1 MNLLKPFALALLA
14 SSALAPG
21 VAAASAKS
29 PARQAAGPSLQAQL
43 QQAQAQMARMQAQID
58 ALEQKLTAL
67 TGANG
72 AGTNLA
78 AANPAPGANPTTG
91 DAAGTTAAQAPT
103 LATAMETAQHADATA
118 AQALASAEKA
128 QGAIALTQRAVAA
141 SKWAANTSISG
152 EMFLNLSNITQHSGG
167 ANNPASGVGVNL
179 KRAFLGLDHH
189 FTSKISAA
197 ILLDA
202 DNVTGQTS
210 TVNPAT
216 SAAQLVG
223 KGVFIRNAYGEIKL
237 HPALTIRL
245 GAAEMPWISYAEA
258 AENQRHV
265 ERSLLERVGYGNPA
279 DWGVHL
285 SGDFLRQKDASL
297 GYAISVVNGGGYR
310 QARVTKSVDIE
321 ARFSGTWHGF
331 YGALGGYYGKR
342 GNDIETIA
350 GTTASSF
357 HMAKRIDV
365 MAGYKSSVIG
375 IGGEYFYARDWNNVG
390 VNPALFV
397 LSQDAASGWSGF
409 VHYNLSRQWRAF
421 LRYDQVKPNRD
432 TVPELQD
439 DLFVGGLQFSPLK
452 YVDLALVYKRETVN
466 GGSVATSNGVIGCG
480 TTAMPNAFTTQAS
493 LAALC
498 RGNGTY
504 DEVGLFTAIRF

>member
-14 SSALAPG
+14 SSAMAPDM
-21 VAAASAKS
+21 AQAATKPAASS
-29 PARQAAGPSLQAQL
+29 PGLQAQL

-67 TGANG
+67 T
-72 AGTNLA
+72 A
-78 AANPAPGANPTTG
+78 AKPAP
-91 DAAGTTAAQAPT
+91 DAPT
-103 LATAMETAQHADATA
+103 LASAVETAQHADAA
-118 AQALASAEKA
+118 ATQALASAEKA
-128 QGAIALTQRAVAA
+128 QGAITLTQRAVAA
-141 SKWAANTSISG
+141 GKWAANTSISG

-179 KRAFLGLDHH
+179 KRAFIGLDHR
-189 FTSKISAA
+189 FSSKVSAA

-210 TVNPAT
+210 TVNPPA
-216 SAAQLVG
+216 SAGQLVG
-223 KGVFIRNAYGEIKL
+223 KGLYIRNAYGEIRL

-245 GAAEMPWISYAEA
+245 GAADMPWITYAEG
-258 AENQRHV
+258 AENQRLV
-265 ERSLLERVGYGNPA
+265 ERSMLERVGYGNPA

-285 SGDFLRQKDASL
+285 SGDFLRHNDASL
-297 GYAISVVNGGGYR
+297 SYAISVVNGGGYR
-310 QARVTKSVDIE
+310 QARVTKSADVE

-331 YGALGGYYGKR
+331 YATVGGYYGKR
-342 GNDIETIA
+342 GNDIESIA

-357 HMAKRIDV
+357 RTATRGDV
-365 MAGYKSSVIG
+365 MAGYKNAVIG
-375 IGGEYFYARDWNNVG
+375 IGGEFFYALDWNNVA
-390 VNPALFV
+390 VNPALFA
-397 LSQDAASGWSGF
+397 LSQDRATGWSGF
-409 VHYNLSRQWRAF
+409 AHYNLSRQWRAF

-466 GGSVATSNGVIGCG
+466 GGSVATSNGVVGCG
-480 TTAMPNAFTTQAS
+480 TIATPNAFATVGGPS
-493 LAALC
+493 ALC